1 MARERK
7 VGLGFHHI
15 PIYLGSWKDKGRECV
30 WYDFVMKE
38 VRVLSYSHL
47 LLLGFGDN
55 EVDFEKNKIIM
66 SRQIYFLFFI

>member
-1 MARERK
+1 
-7 VGLGFHHI
+7 
-15 PIYLGSWKDKGRECV
+15 V